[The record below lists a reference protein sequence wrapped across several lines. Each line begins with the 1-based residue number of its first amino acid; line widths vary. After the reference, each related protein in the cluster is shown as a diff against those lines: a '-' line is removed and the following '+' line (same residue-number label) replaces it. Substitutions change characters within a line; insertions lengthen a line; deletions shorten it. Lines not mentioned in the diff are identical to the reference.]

1 MDNNFSRRAF
11 TLGLTGFG
19 ALPFLSTPAAALN
32 LDQAR
37 DLINQAV
44 SEVNGVINSRKSESA
59 MLRDFERVFT
69 RYGDV
74 PTIARSCLGPAAR
87 QASAGQLRQYTA
99 AFQGYIARK
108 YGRRFREFVGS
119 QIEVKDAR
127 PVRNYFEVITTVKL
141 RGKPPYQVNWLVSNR
156 SGRNKFFNLLIEG
169 VNMLATERAEIG
181 AMLDRRRG
189 DIAALTADLQRAG

>member
-1 MDNNFSRRAF
+1 MDNKLSRRAF
-11 TLGLTGFG
+11 TLGLSGLST
-19 ALPFLSTPAAALN
+19 LPFFASTAQALSV
-32 LDQAR
+32 DQAR
-37 DLINQAV
+37 SLINQALA
-44 SEVNGVINSRKSESA
+44 EVNSVINSGKSESA
-59 MLRDFERVFT
+59 MLRDFERVFV

-87 QASAGQLRQYTA
+87 QASPAELRSYTA

-108 YGRRFREFVGS
+108 YGRRFREFIGS
-119 QIEVKDAR
+119 QIEVKSAR

-141 RGKPPYQVNWLVSNR
+141 RGKPPYQVSWLVSDR

-169 VNMLATERAEIG
+169 VNMLSTERAEIG

-189 DIAALTADLQRAG
+189 DIAALTADLQRA